1 LNGFRFYK
9 RHYFLLQL
17 IKRDCGILNYPEHLF
32 SKHDKE
38 ALMSDLENPIMT
50 KDELLIVVV
59 QGQDADMAIES
70 LTDKGFGVTK
80 LPSVGG
86 FLGRKSATLLIGV
99 TAENS
104 AEAVE
109 ILNRN
114 CRKRVAFIAVPMENS
129 PLPMPAPTPITIGG
143 ASIFSLDID
152 QYEEF

>member
-1 LNGFRFYK
+1 
-9 RHYFLLQL
+9 
-17 IKRDCGILNYPEHLF
+17 
-32 SKHDKE
+32 
-38 ALMSDLENPIMT
+38 MSEIEKT
-50 KDELLIVVV
+50 KKTRDELLIVVV

-99 TAENS
+99 NVENS

-109 ILNRN
+109 ILNQN

-143 ASIFSLDID
+143 ASIFTLDVD

>member
-1 LNGFRFYK
+1 
-9 RHYFLLQL
+9 
-17 IKRDCGILNYPEHLF
+17 
-32 SKHDKE
+32 
-38 ALMSDLENPIMT
+38 MSDLEKQKMT

-99 TAENS
+99 TLENS
-104 AEAVE
+104 AEAIE
-109 ILNRN
+109 ILNHN

-143 ASIFSLDID
+143 ASIFSVDVD